1 MKNDKYW
8 YSKYFIIFNQLLF
21 FHLYIGRKT
30 QYLLE
35 YIETE
40 GNIENEK
47 KKLTNMVSRIL
58 LNPNIKESIIL
69 EKLLKD
75 GQFENINQIRINP
88 FLLETNK
95 PSRKVNF
102 LGKLLLKG
110 YFWEYWTRE
119 FKCSFIEESI
129 LKYIFKKKRTHLLK
143 NKTITITKY
152 K

>member
-1 MKNDKYW
+1 MKNDKYL

-58 LNPNIKESIIL
+58 LNPNIEESIIL

-75 GQFENINQIRINP
+75 GQFE
-88 FLLETNK
+88 
-95 PSRKVNF
+95 
-102 LGKLLLKG
+102 
-110 YFWEYWTRE
+110 
-119 FKCSFIEESI
+119 
-129 LKYIFKKKRTHLLK
+129 YI
-143 NKTITITKY
+143 
-152 K
+152 

>member
-8 YSKYFIIFNQLLF
+8 CSRCFIIFNQLLF

-58 LNPNIKESIIL
+58 LNPNIEESIIL

-75 GQFENINQIRINP
+75 GQFE
-88 FLLETNK
+88 
-95 PSRKVNF
+95 
-102 LGKLLLKG
+102 
-110 YFWEYWTRE
+110 
-119 FKCSFIEESI
+119 
-129 LKYIFKKKRTHLLK
+129 YI
-143 NKTITITKY
+143 
-152 K
+152 

>member
-1 MKNDKYW
+1 MKNDKYL

-21 FHLYIGRKT
+21 FHLYINKKT

-58 LNPNIKESIIL
+58 LNPNIEESIIL

-110 YFWEYWTRE
+110 YFWEYWTSE

-129 LKYIFKKKRTHLLK
+129 
-143 NKTITITKY
+143 
-152 K
+152 

>member
-1 MKNDKYW
+1 
-8 YSKYFIIFNQLLF
+8 
-21 FHLYIGRKT
+21 
-30 QYLLE
+30 
-35 YIETE
+35 
-40 GNIENEK
+40 
-47 KKLTNMVSRIL
+47 MVSRIL
-58 LNPNIKESIIL
+58 LNPNIEESIIL

-110 YFWEYWTRE
+110 YFWEYWTSE

-129 LKYIFKKKRTHLLK
+129 
-143 NKTITITKY
+143 
-152 K
+152 